1 MRLKCD
7 VVADNRTSLSVTW
20 KKDNDDLDI
29 GERITVEKLADT
41 FHGIQKYKTTVV
53 IRMVTFHDEG

>member
-20 KKDNDDLDI
+20 KKDNEDLDI
-29 GERITVEKLADT
+29 GGRITVEKLADT
-41 FHGIQKYKTTVV
+41 FQGLQKYKTTLV
-53 IRMVTFHDEG
+53 IRMVNIQDEG

>member
-1 MRLKCD
+1 M
-7 VVADNRTSLSVTW
+7 VADNRTSLSVTW